1 MTGDSL
7 PLVKHS
13 RNRTASADVATTP
26 ITSPSKFRAHGSFFT
41 KNLGPEYMKLQSILS
56 KYAPANRN
64 QEQLH
69 AITKYLE
76 TTMIKREAWWTFM
89 GEDLRKKVCKNV
101 KYRQVVDNMG
111 HQFSLS
117 RSSGSV
123 FYVLLRGEASV
134 SYQNM
139 ATQVCKS
146 GDCFGSL
153 HIPANVKKLAKE
165 HAAANKIVPTF
176 CSAMLDAAEGKGKY
190 GNKNNNKQK
199 VNKGRVQVHI
209 KKGSEYVIIQSS
221 DCLPFLKKWSE
232 TLKVET
238 ILKEVGL
245 IAMKNRIVTKK
256 PVSFPAGVT
265 IVKEGDKPTFVYAII
280 EGECKLTK
288 SFDSKS
294 SVIKGAVENGMG
306 PETGITPESMAGGF
320 GTGMAP
326 VVVNEK
332 GEANNNNGGA
342 ARRKVGGRLVLQS
355 GFVAKVNGKG
365 LAKLGIRSLV
375 GDIPVLLGGVQPASV
390 VTSTSVKALK
400 FNASD
405 LEDKLGNYHDL
416 KKAFANMCKLRS
428 AFIEQRWKIS
438 TGNATQAEAVDLTEM
453 MEAQTQIIKKT
464 WKHERLNTLRIVRE
478 MERRIAEEEEW
489 SDEDGYSDDDDS
501 SMMEEDTM
509 TVGSRSTRFTQGSR
523 IRGGRSSPFKVK
535 KKMMSKREQYAASR
549 REIEAENFEE
559 WEEGSPGKDKGIW
572 VDKEK
577 NKAIIERP
585 KVDLGPPEITF
596 EMVFQQRVKKKPLT
610 NRHKL
615 LDDFK
620 RRLLDE
626 EKDDGPI
633 LYEEPLDPFER
644 FDFIDTSGY
653 ALNTASALDWAA
665 KKEGD
670 WKDKFGD
677 HDMLS
682 PFPTITKERKLHG
695 KAMPVVEHSDGF
707 KDPFRTLIPP
717 SRGYS
722 SQGGRVKA
730 RDRVEIDRA
739 LEAGFKAGVF
749 PKFKEMGGEEVSVRP
764 MTTNSVIGSIG
775 SLGMRTSLFEGGM
788 SMSLGKSTWSLQEEA
803 EGRKYLGGGG
813 KTEFVDVVQR
823 EGGKGASAKITDIGR
838 MGFAHGVKVKKGF
851 GRLGGAKSLQKL
863 ATKVDHRPLF

>member
-1 MTGDSL
+1 MTRDAMQSSS
-7 PLVKHS
+7 VRSS
-13 RNRTASADVATTP
+13 RNRTASADSL
-26 ITSPSKFRAHGSFFT
+26 SPSKLRAHGSFFT
-41 KNLGPEYMKLQSILS
+41 KNLGPEFMKLQSVLS

-64 QEQLH
+64 QEQQQIIH
-69 AITKYLE
+69 KYLE
-76 TTMIKREAWWTFM
+76 TTMIKREAWWHFM
-89 GEDLRKKVCKNV
+89 GEDIKKKVCKNV
-101 KYRQVVDNMG
+101 KYRQVIDNMG

-134 SYQNM
+134 SYPNM

-165 HAAANKIVPTF
+165 QAAAHKIMPTF

-190 GNKNNNKQK
+190 GNKNSKLRT
-199 VNKGRVQVHI
+199 KGRVQVQI

-256 PVSFPAGVT
+256 PVNFPAGVT
-265 IVKEGDKPTFVYAII
+265 LVKEGDAPTFVYAIM

-294 SVIKGAVENGMG
+294 SVIKGAAENGMG
-306 PETGITPESMAGGF
+306 PETGITPESMIGGF
-320 GTGMAP
+320 GMGIAP

-332 GEANNNNGGA
+332 GEADQIRETT
-342 ARRKVGGRLVLQS
+342 RRKVGGRLVLQS

-365 LAKLGIRSLV
+365 LAKLGVRSLV
-375 GDIPVLLGGVQPASV
+375 GDIPVLLGGVQPGSV
-390 VTSTSVKALK
+390 VTTTSVKALK

-405 LEDKLGNYHDL
+405 LEDKLGNYPDL

-438 TGNATQAEAVDLTEM
+438 TGNASQAEAVDLTEM
-453 MEAQTQIIKKT
+453 MEAQTQIIQKT
-464 WKHERLNTLRIVRE
+464 WKRERLNTLRIVRE
-478 MERRIAEEEEW
+478 MERRFAEQGEWSEDDYSDEEE
-489 SDEDGYSDDDDS
+489 DS
-501 SMMEEDTM
+501 SMIDDAETM

-523 IRGGRSSPFKVK
+523 SRGGRSSPFKVK
-535 KKMMSKREQYAASR
+535 KKFMSKRDQYAASR
-549 REIEAENFEE
+549 REIEAENLEE
-559 WEEGSPGKDKGIW
+559 DDGSPQKGIW
-572 VDKEK
+572 LDKEK
-577 NKAIIERP
+577 NRAIIERP

-596 EMVFQQRVKKKPLT
+596 EMVFQQRVKKRPKM

-615 LDDFK
+615 LEDFK

-633 LYEEPLDPFER
+633 EYEEPLDPFER
-644 FDFIDTSGY
+644 FDFIDTRDY
-653 ALNTASALDWAA
+653 ALNTNSALDWTA
-665 KKEGD
+665 KKNSD

-682 PFPTITKERKLHG
+682 PFPTITKERKLHC
-695 KAMPVVEHSDGF
+695 KPMPVVEHSDGF

-717 SRGYS
+717 SRVAS
-722 SQGGRVKA
+722 SQGRVKA

-739 LEAGFKAGVF
+739 LEAGFKAGIF
-749 PKFKEMGGEEVSVRP
+749 PKFKGMGEEVSIRP
-764 MTTNSVIGSIG
+764 MTTNSMMGSMSMG
-775 SLGMRTSLFEGGM
+775 SLGMRSSFQEGSL
-788 SMSLGKSTWSLQEEA
+788 SLGKSIWSLQEEIG
-803 EGRKYLGGGG
+803 EKVYLGGKGS
-813 KTEFVDVVQR
+813 TEFVDVVAR
-823 EGGKGASAKITDIGR
+823 EGGKGASAKVADLGR
-838 MGFAHGVKVKKGF
+838 MGFAHGSKIKKGF
-851 GRLGGAKSLQKL
+851 GGLGGTQSLSKL
-863 ATKVDHRPLF
+863 APKVDHRSIF